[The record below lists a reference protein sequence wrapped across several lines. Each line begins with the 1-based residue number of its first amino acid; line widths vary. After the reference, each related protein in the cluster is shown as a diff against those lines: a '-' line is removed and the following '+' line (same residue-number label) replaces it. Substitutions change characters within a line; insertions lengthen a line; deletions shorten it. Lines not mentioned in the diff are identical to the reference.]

1 MISRYLQEDPAPLL
15 LEKETPVVRYLMK
28 RDIETGGGTIP
39 SYKDLFDDPL
49 VIRLFKSAKGGILG
63 SGCRF
68 DLYYRG
74 AQWRL
79 AEAVEYGLDGRTE
92 VVKNTAEL
100 VASETTGPDGG
111 FTFNWKPPLSAACR
125 TGDMVYYL
133 SAVLGRDN
141 DVVRRGVDWICA
153 RQRHDGGWL
162 HCPLGGTCDMMKLT
176 LFRRAGSGLKR
187 EKDQGVSSCFYASAS
202 CLKGLIAAGPENS
215 DVIQK
220 GVDFFL
226 GRRLFLGRGSEPIIP
241 GNSWN
246 RDFRLLGYPVLCQYD
261 LLTGLDLVSQWG
273 CGDDERISPA
283 FNLLMQKQ
291 NSNGTWNLEQTGT
304 GMLYGPADASMKGA
318 YNAMVTLR
326 VLRFLKNFKEG

>member
-1 MISRYLQEDPAPLL
+1 MISRYLQEDPVPLL
-15 LEKETPVVRYLMK
+15 LEKGSPVVRYLAG
-28 RDIETGGGTIP
+28 RDLEAPGMP
-39 SYKDLFDDPL
+39 SAAYKELSGDLM
-49 VIRLFKSAKGGILG
+49 VARLLRSEKGGILG
-63 SGCRF
+63 NRRRF

-74 AQWRL
+74 AQWCL
-79 AEAVEYGLDGRTE
+79 AEAVEYGLDGRTG
-92 VVKNTAEL
+92 VVKKTAEL
-100 VASETTGPDGG
+100 VASETTGDDGG
-111 FTFNWKPPLSAACR
+111 FTFNWKPLLSAACR

-133 SAVLGRDN
+133 TAVLGRDHEA
-141 DVVRRGVDWICA
+141 VKRGVEWICA

-162 HCPLGGTCDMMKLT
+162 HCPLGGTCDTMKLA
-176 LFRRAGSGLKR
+176 LFRRAGSGLHR
-187 EKDQGVSSCFYASAS
+187 EEDQAVSSCFYATAS

-215 DVIQK
+215 DIIQK

-261 LLTGLDLVSQWG
+261 ILTGLDIVSRWG
-273 CGDDERISPA
+273 CGDDDRISPA

-304 GMLYGPADASMKGA
+304 GMLYGPGDASMKGA

-326 VLRFLKNFKEG
+326 VLRFLNNFKDE